1 MSQFDGIGPQQLNVA
16 IAQLNARDDKAQN
29 IETALQLID
38 RAAAGGARLVV
49 LPEIWA
55 YFGPESEYRPNSEPI
70 PGPLTEI
77 LAERAVRHGVY
88 IHTGTWHES
97 REGDPRLYNTAAV
110 ISPDGEII
118 GKYSK
123 IHMFDVEIDGV
134 ASYRE
139 SATIAPG
146 DDIVNVEIDGVNVGL
161 AICYDLRFPELF
173 RILALKGAEVIVL
186 PAAFTMATGRDHWE
200 VLIKARAIENGV
212 FMVAAG
218 QWGPGY
224 DGKWCYGRSMIVDPW
239 GTPLAIAPDQTTVIQ
254 ASLDR
259 THLEKVRRQIPSLA
273 NRMPD
278 RYIWP
283 DAPVPVG

>member
-1 MSQFDGIGPQQLNVA
+1 MLHVA
-16 IAQLNARDDKAQN
+16 VAQLNARDDKAAN
-29 IETALQLID
+29 IEIALDLID
-38 RAAAGGARLVV
+38 RAAADGARLVV

-55 YFGPESEYRPNSEPI
+55 YFGPDDGNRPHAEPI
-70 PGPLTEI
+70 PGPLTES
-77 LAERAVRHGVY
+77 LAERAVRHGIY

-97 REGDPRLYNTAAV
+97 REGDPRLYNTATV
-110 ISPDGEII
+110 ISPSGEII

-134 ASYRE
+134 ATYRE

-146 DDIVNVEIDGVNVGL
+146 NEIVTVDIDGVTVGL

-200 VLIKARAIENGV
+200 VLIRARAIENGV

-218 QWGPGY
+218 QWGAGY

-239 GTPLAIAPDQTTVIQ
+239 GTPLAVAPDQTTVIH
-254 ASLDR
+254 AGLDR
-259 THLEKVRRQIPSLA
+259 AYLQKVRRQIPSVA

-278 RYIWP
+278 RYVWP
-283 DAPVPVG
+283 EALVPIG